1 MKKNSNNLFWS
12 LVSVSVLAFFL
23 YWAEGN
29 LARYG
34 YWWTNGLNN
43 YYIRILNLMAI
54 NAILALG
61 LNLIYGMTG
70 MFSLGHAGFM
80 AVGAYIS
87 TICILNANQ
96 ITRMWILMDP
106 HPMILAIE
114 APFWVSLI
122 LAGLGAAFVG
132 WLIALAVL
140 RLGGDYLGVAT
151 LGFAEIIRILIT
163 NATPITNGSLGIK
176 GIPAY
181 TTLWVSYTCLVLTLI
196 FMVRL
201 MRSST
206 GNVFRSIRDDEI
218 AAKTMGVNTFKY
230 RVLSF
235 TIGCFFAGV
244 GGALMGNLITTID
257 PKMFMVVLTFNVL
270 MIVVVGGLGSISGSL
285 IGSVIVTFALEWLRI
300 VEYPFNF
307 EFISLSSKGI
317 PGLRMVIFS
326 ALLIIVIIFR
336 REGIMGTRE
345 FPIFSK
351 DREVA

>member
-1 MKKNSNNLFWS
+1 MKKKNRDLIWSIITLCALIYFLFW
-12 LVSVSVLAFFL
+12 AQT
-23 YWAEGN
+23 N
-29 LARYG
+29 LDG
-34 YWWTNGLNN
+34 YK
-43 YYIRILNLMAI
+43 IRILNLMAI

-80 AVGAYIS
+80 AIGAYVS
-87 TICILNANQ
+87 ALLVLTPAQ
-96 ITRMWILMDP
+96 KATMWILDP
-106 HPMILAIE
+106 IIWPFSVMQ
-114 APFWVSLI
+114 APFGVSLI
-122 LAGLGAAFVG
+122 AAGAIAAFAG
-132 WLIALAVL
+132 WLIALPIL
-140 RLGGDYLGVAT
+140 RLGGDYLGIAT

-163 NATPITNGSLGIK
+163 NLTPITNGSLGLK
-176 GIPAY
+176 GIPSH
-181 TTLWVSYTCLVLTLI
+181 TNLWVSYTCLVLTLI

-206 GNVFRSIRDDEI
+206 GNIFRSIRDDEI
-218 AAKTMGVNTFKY
+218 AAKTMGINTFKY

-235 TIGCFFAGV
+235 TIGCFFAGL
-244 GGALMGNLITTID
+244 GGALLGNLITTID
-257 PKMFMVVLTFNVL
+257 PRMFMVTLTFNIL
-270 MIVVVGGLGSISGSL
+270 MIVVIGGLGSISGSL

-300 VEYPFNF
+300 VEYPFDF
-307 EFISLSSKGI
+307 GFMKSGGI

-326 ALLIIVIIFR
+326 ALLVMVIIVR

>member
-1 MKKNSNNLFWS
+1 MKKNNVIWCFITLC
-12 LVSVSVLAFFL
+12 VLAGFL
-23 YWAEGN
+23 WFAEN
-29 LARYG
+29 NF
-34 YWWTNGLNN
+34 NG

-80 AVGAYIS
+80 AIGAYVS
-87 TICILNANQ
+87 AILVLSPTQ
-96 ITRMWILMDP
+96 KVTMWILQP
-106 HPMILAIE
+106 IAGPLATIQT
-114 APFWVSLI
+114 PFWVSLI
-122 LAGLGAAFVG
+122 AAGVIAALAG
-132 WLIALAVL
+132 WLIALPIL
-140 RLGGDYLGVAT
+140 RLGGDYLGIAT

-163 NATPITNGSLGIK
+163 NLTSITNGSLGLK
-176 GIPAY
+176 GIPAH
-181 TTLWVSYTCLVLTLI
+181 TNLWVSYGCLVLTLI
-196 FMVRL
+196 FLVRL

-206 GNVFRSIRDDEI
+206 GNIFRSIRDDEI

-235 TIGCFFAGV
+235 TIGSFFAGL

-257 PKMFMVVLTFNVL
+257 PKMFMVTLTFNVL

-285 IGSVIVTFALEWLRI
+285 IGSVIVTFALEYLRI

-307 EFISLSSKGI
+307 GFIKSSGI
-317 PGLRMVIFS
+317 PGLRMVLFS
-326 ALLIIVIIFR
+326 ALLVLVIILR
-336 REGIMGTRE
+336 REGIMGTKE

>member
-1 MKKNSNNLFWS
+1 MKQKKTFDMFWS
-12 LVSVSVLAFFL
+12 LVTICALGGFL
-23 YWAEGN
+23 LFAEEN
-29 LARYG
+29 F
-34 YWWTNGLNN
+34 NG
-43 YYIRILNLMAI
+43 YYIRILNLIAI

-80 AVGAYIS
+80 AIGAYVS
-87 TICILNANQ
+87 ALLVLTPTQ
-96 ITRMWILMDP
+96 KVTMWILEP
-106 HPMILAIE
+106 IAGPLANIQL
-114 APFWVSLI
+114 PFLISLVA
-122 LAGLGAAFVG
+122 AGIVAAFVG
-132 WLIALAVL
+132 WLIAVPVL
-140 RLGGDYLGVAT
+140 RLGGDYLGIAT

-163 NATPITNGSLGIK
+163 NLTPITNGSLGLK
-176 GIPAY
+176 GIPSY
-181 TTLWVSYTCLVLTLI
+181 TNLWVSYGCLVLTVI

-206 GNVFRSIRDDEI
+206 GNIFRSIRDDEI

-235 TIGCFFAGV
+235 TIGSFFAGL

-257 PKMFMVVLTFNVL
+257 PKMFMVILTFNVL

-285 IGSVIVTFALEWLRI
+285 IGSVIVTFSLEWLRI
-300 VEYPFNF
+300 VEYPFKF
-307 EFISLSSKGI
+307 GAITSSGI

-326 ALLIIVIIFR
+326 ALLILVIILR
-336 REGIMGTRE
+336 REGIMGTKE